1 MTPCWVCDFQMLHE
15 QTSASCQPSQ
25 WQMEDV
31 FLWPRLFAIS
41 CYLTDHLR
49 TRLWYRQST
58 FIFIFDSLLFHLVWE
73 NYLWSAVALA
83 ELLEESRVCVRRKD
97 SHLVLLVCWIKK
109 FQSYSV
115 ISNTHM
121 EKTLFFTNL
130 LLVILLKIKISR
142 SENSSLF
149 ALISV

>member
-1 MTPCWVCDFQMLHE
+1 MVTTWHRVGYVISRCCMSRRQHLVNRLSDRWKTCFCGLVCLRSAV
-15 QTSASCQPSQ
+15 TSQI
-25 WQMEDV
+25 
-31 FLWPRLFAIS
+31 IS
-41 CYLTDHLR
+41 ARDCDTVRVLIYL
-49 TRLWYRQST
+49 
-58 FIFIFDSLLFHLVWE
+58 FIFDSLLFHLVWE
-73 NYLWSAVALA
+73 NDLW
-83 ELLEESRVCVRRKD
+83 RVCVRRKD